1 MKEGLRARDIEKKWS
16 QGGDGV
22 LDATGEEVIH
32 CISSVLPNAA
42 AVFHIFRKT
51 GARDLLGLCDD
62 KGDEGLVVVG
72 FSCALADLC
81 LLSLGCKPLCSQTSK
96 NNSAGH

>member
-32 CISSVLPNAA
+32 CISSVLQNAA
-42 AVFHIFRKT
+42 AVFHVGSLQKDWGQRSP
-51 GARDLLGLCDD
+51 GA
-62 KGDEGLVVVG
+62 
-72 FSCALADLC
+72 
-81 LLSLGCKPLCSQTSK
+81 T
-96 NNSAGH
+96 

>member
-32 CISSVLPNAA
+32 SISVFQNSA
-42 AVFHIFRKT
+42 AVFNLT
-51 GARDLLGLCDD
+51 WVPGGL
-62 KGDEGLVVVG
+62 
-72 FSCALADLC
+72 
-81 LLSLGCKPLCSQTSK
+81 
-96 NNSAGH
+96 

>member
-32 CISSVLPNAA
+32 SISVLQNDAP
-42 AVFHIFRKT
+42 VFNLT
-51 GARDLLGLCDD
+51 WVPGGL
-62 KGDEGLVVVG
+62 
-72 FSCALADLC
+72 
-81 LLSLGCKPLCSQTSK
+81 
-96 NNSAGH
+96 

>member
-32 CISSVLPNAA
+32 SISSVQFFMW
-42 AVFHIFRKT
+42 AVFRKT
-51 GARDLLGLCDD
+51 GVR
-62 KGDEGLVVVG
+62 VIRVW
-72 FSCALADLC
+72 
-81 LLSLGCKPLCSQTSK
+81 
-96 NNSAGH
+96 